1 MANPFPWQ
9 FARTIGNPPSNTQD
23 FQTLKIS
30 KCLPDSRQD
39 TGPSNLSMV
48 LFAIRLADKP

>member
-1 MANPFPWQ
+1 MANPFAWQ
-9 FARTIGNPPSNTQD
+9 FARPIGNPPSKAQD
-23 FQTLKIS
+23 FQTLRIS

-48 LFAIRLADKP
+48 LFAIRHADKP